1 MHLCAINIIILIYFN
16 CIIISYSIIFRYF
29 YITMEK
35 SIRFKQAYEYLRSI
49 GLAHTQKDIA
59 DTMYATPQ
67 NVSAAM
73 KGKTTA
79 LTSRFLNR
87 FNRAYGNV
95 FNDDWLLYGEG
106 EMLRPAQTPSISNSN
121 VITGGTNTNVKMSV
135 NNTDTNKVE
144 EAEIIE
150 DFETAPIIPSTWV
163 KRQDFD
169 IVEAIED
176 YGDELEQSKVAI
188 AGTPIDAWH
197 IIPDNS
203 MYPHYQKGDKVA
215 LKNNP
220 YKKIVPG
227 RVYGIDSLPHGLL
240 VRILFNTEG
249 GFLARSFDK
258 ENYPDFVIDKE
269 DINNILSVVCVVRL

>member
-1 MHLCAINIIILIYFN
+1 
-16 CIIISYSIIFRYF
+16 
-29 YITMEK
+29 MEK
-35 SIRFKQAYEYLRSI
+35 YERLCLAYEHLRSQGI
-49 GLAHTQKDIA
+49 VHTQKDVA
-59 DTMYATPQ
+59 VRMGSTPS
-67 NVSAAM
+67 NVSAAFS
-73 KGKTTA
+73 GK
-79 LTSRFLNR
+79 LLSDNYLKR
-87 FNRAYGNV
+87 FNIAFRNI
-95 FNDDWLLYGEG
+95 FNLKWLINGEG
-106 EMLRPAQTPSISNSN
+106 DMLRQTDSTHISNSN
-121 VITGGTNTNVKMSV
+121 IINGGTNTNVNMTISGH
-135 NNTDTNKVE
+135 TETQVE
-144 EAEIIE
+144 EAEVIE

-258 ENYPDFVIDKE
+258 ENYPDFLIEKE

>member
-1 MHLCAINIIILIYFN
+1 MKERFERFDKYMMLKGLNDNQVTIQCGLSQGLLGQARTGKSDLGPKTIDRILKVY
-16 CIIISYSIIFRYF
+16 
-29 YITMEK
+29 
-35 SIRFKQAYEYLRSI
+35 Q
-49 GLAHTQKDIA
+49 D
-59 DTMYATPQ
+59 
-67 NVSAAM
+67 
-73 KGKTTA
+73 
-79 LTSRFLNR
+79 LNR
-87 FNRAYGNV
+87 A
-95 FNDDWLLYGEG
+95 WLVAGVEP
-106 EMLRPAQTPSISNSN
+106 MLNTPTTSINNSN

-135 NNTDTNKVE
+135 NTQSREDVE
-144 EAEIIE
+144 EAEVIE

-203 MYPHYQKGDKVA
+203 MYPHYKKGDKVA

-258 ENYPDFVIDKE
+258 ENYPDFLIEKE

>member
-1 MHLCAINIIILIYFN
+1 MNTRDRLLKFLEYKGINKASF
-16 CIIISYSIIFRYF
+16 
-29 YITMEK
+29 EK
-35 SIRFKQAYEYLRSI
+35 EAGFGNGFVDKMTDNTRMSSLEKVSKFFPELDINWLRTGI
-49 GLAHTQKDIA
+49 G
-59 DTMYATPQ
+59 
-67 NVSAAM
+67 N
-73 KGKTTA
+73 
-79 LTSRFLNR
+79 
-87 FNRAYGNV
+87 
-95 FNDDWLLYGEG
+95 
-106 EMLRPAQTPSISNSN
+106 MLSTPSYSNSN
-121 VITGGTNTNVKMSV
+121 IITGGTNTNVKMSV
-135 NNTDTNKVE
+135 NTQSRADVE
-144 EAEIIE
+144 EAEVIE

-258 ENYPDFVIDKE
+258 ENYPDFLIEKE